1 MSVLEGIAASAGVGI
16 GRAMIVEEPD
26 LTYASRVVDDVDRE
40 TERFR
45 AAVARYS
52 EETRAQA
59 AAVRAAVG
67 DHEAEILEGH
77 IAMISDPYMTGEME
91 KLIGQGTCAEDALSQ
106 VCEMFAGMFE
116 ASGDELTAQR
126 ATDVRDVKTGVLTC
140 LLNKR
145 RVDIATLPQGT
156 VIVTHDLTPSMTADI
171 RPGTIAAVITETGG
185 VTSHC
190 AILAR
195 AMELPAVLSVPDAT
209 NLIADGDELI
219 VSGSEGTVTLDPS
232 ADDIAAARV
241 LQDKLARERAELS
254 AFVGARTVTA
264 EGHEVKL
271 FANIGT
277 PADAV
282 DALDH
287 DAEGIGLF
295 RTEFLFM
302 DAASMPTEDDQFAAY
317 KKVALTMKGKPV
329 VIRTLDIGGDKD
341 IPYMGLERED
351 NPFLG
356 FRAIRYCLAR
366 EDVFRAQL
374 RALLRASAYGDVR
387 IMLPLVT
394 CYDEVVATREL
405 VRRYMQEFDREKI
418 AYNPDI
424 KIGVM
429 IETPAAA
436 LICDLL
442 ASVADFFSI
451 GTNDLTGYTMAAD
464 RGNERV
470 RYLYSAYNP
479 AVLRSIR
486 QVIAAGRAAGIE
498 VGMCGEAAAD
508 PLLVPLWIAFGLDE
522 YSVTASSILACRR
535 EIFTWSRA
543 DACALANEVMG
554 LRTADEVY
562 EALRAAREAHAQ

>member
-1 MSVLEGIAASAGVGI
+1 MIVLEGIAASAGVGI

-171 RPGTIAAVITETGG
+171 RPGTIAAVVTETGG

-195 AMELPAVLSVPDAT
+195 AMELPAVLGVPHAT
-209 NLIADGDELI
+209 EAIADGDELV
-219 VSGSEGTVTLDPS
+219 VSGSEGTVTLHPTEADVAS
-232 ADDIAAARV
+232 ARAQ
-241 LQDKLARERAELS
+241 QDKLARERAELS

-522 YSVTASSILACRR
+522 YSVTASSVLACRR

>member
-77 IAMISDPYMTGEME
+77 IAMLSDPYMTGEME

>member
-26 LTYASRVVDDVDRE
+26 LTYASRVVDDVDGE

-45 AAVARYS
+45 AAVARYC
-52 EETRAQA
+52 EETRAQV

-91 KLIGQGTCAEDALSQ
+91 KLIAQGTCAEDALSQ
-106 VCEMFAGMFE
+106 ICEMFAGMFE
-116 ASGDELTAQR
+116 DSGDELTAQR

-171 RPGTIAAVITETGG
+171 RPGSIAAVVTETGG

-195 AMELPAVLSVPDAT
+195 AMELPAVLGVPQAT
-209 NLIADGDELI
+209 QSIADGDDLV
-219 VSGSEGTVTLDPS
+219 VSGSDGTVILHPS
-232 ADDIAAARV
+232 EADVASARAQ
-241 LQDKLARERAELS
+241 QDKIARERAELS

-264 EGHEVKL
+264 DGDEVKL

-302 DAASMPTEDDQFAAY
+302 DAATMPTEDDQFAAY

-374 RALLRASAYGDVR
+374 RALLRASAYGDIR

-418 AYNPDI
+418 AYNPDV

-436 LICDLL
+436 LIPDVL
-442 ASVADFFSI
+442 AQAADFFSI

-479 AVLRSIR
+479 AVLRSVR

-522 YSVTASSILACRR
+522 YSVTSSSVLACRR
-535 EIFTWSRA
+535 EIFTWNRA
-543 DACALANEVMG
+543 DACALADEVMG

-562 EALRAAREAHAQ
+562 EALRAACEAHAR